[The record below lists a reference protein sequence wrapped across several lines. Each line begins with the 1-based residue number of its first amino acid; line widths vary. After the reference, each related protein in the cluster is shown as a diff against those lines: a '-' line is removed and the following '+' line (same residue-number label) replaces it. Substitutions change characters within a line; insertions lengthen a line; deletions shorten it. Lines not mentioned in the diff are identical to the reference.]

1 MILFCVL
8 LSLLKNASMK
18 FSGQRFLMS
27 LLLGELFVSVVV
39 SFDSDCV
46 GGYGEGVS

>member
-8 LSLLKNASMK
+8 LSQVKNASTK
-18 FSGQRFLMS
+18 SSGQRFFMS

-39 SFDSDCV
+39 SFESDCV
-46 GGYGEGVS
+46 GGDGEGVS